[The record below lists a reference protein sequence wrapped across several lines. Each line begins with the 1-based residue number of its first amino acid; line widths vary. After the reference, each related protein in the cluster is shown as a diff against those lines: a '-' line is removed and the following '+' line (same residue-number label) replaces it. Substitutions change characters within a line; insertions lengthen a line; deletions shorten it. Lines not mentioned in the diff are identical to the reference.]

1 MRSLKNEVIYLLCIL
16 LLTTP
21 YATLAQGLPGDDGR
35 WSRLDTAHFT
45 FISQLDEG
53 RTRAMASDLERLRT
67 VLSQMAPNRELS
79 SPNLTYIYLFADFDS
94 FYPFMLQQ
102 DGQTVESVA
111 HFTPHPHANYGALNG
126 APEIEPTRFLYSQF
140 IHQLL
145 AEQLPQLPIWFR
157 QGIAEYY
164 STFEADDNGAKIG
177 LPSPQHV
184 RSASFGGNLQLVG
197 AQGEAEPL
205 PELTMDDLL
214 AMERAPADPMMRNT
228 YLAYC
233 WGIVHYLL
241 SDEGRQQK
249 AQSFAAQVI
258 GGKDQRAAF
267 QDAFAMTPQDLQRE
281 VHAYM
286 QRRDFKYLRLAM
298 DIRPTEGA
306 LFRPLPRHEA
316 LFYLGDLILHANVE
330 RRLDAA
336 NYFEA
341 ALALARSA
349 GIDHGPSH
357 AALGYVAELGGDMEG
372 ASRAYALAVEHAGG
386 DALVQFLYGQSLL
399 ATLNQRRPE
408 DETGKERLQQAITS
422 LEASVASRPDFAEA
436 WANLGFAYGL
446 EEMPSGDAVAALS
459 QAQQLLPGRTDIAL
473 NLLLA
478 HAKEGQRDEAD
489 RLYQRLEWMGASAS
503 DLGRAREILLQMDY
517 REANR
522 LVRKENR
529 LDDAIALFTRIQA
542 SSQDPNLRQRAAERV
557 EKFAQAQAQ
566 NQFNQL
572 FLETW
577 RAVDEALAA
586 AAASDAATPPSAT
599 LQSLNAQL
607 DTLRGLAQPGLQQE
621 AVDGLRQRLKDTQP

>member
-1 MRSLKNEVIYLLCIL
+1 MRFLASGAAL
-16 LLTTP
+16 LLSTLFTLLP
-21 YATLAQGLPGDDGR
+21 SATAWAQGQGLPGDDGR

-45 FISQLDEG
+45 FISQLDER
-53 RTRAMASDLERLRT
+53 RTRSMASDLERLRT
-67 VLSQMAPNRELS
+67 VLSRMAPDQQLS
-79 SPNLTYIYLFADFDS
+79 SPNLTYIYLFADYDS
-94 FYPFMLQQ
+94 FYPFMLRR
-102 DGQTVESVA
+102 DGRTVESVA
-111 HFTPHPHANYGALNG
+111 YFTPHTHANFGALNG
-126 APEIEPTRFLYSQF
+126 DPEVEPTRFLYSQY

-164 STFEADDNGAKIG
+164 STFEANESGAKIG
-177 LPSPQHV
+177 LPSSQHI
-184 RSASFGGNLQLVG
+184 RSASFGGSLQLVD
-197 AQGEAEPL
+197 AQGAAAPL
-205 PELTMDDLL
+205 PELNMEDLLTMD
-214 AMERAPADPMMRNT
+214 RAPRDPMMRNT

-233 WGIVHYLL
+233 WGIVHYML
-241 SDEGRQQK
+241 SDDGRQNQ
-249 AQSFAAQVI
+249 AQSFTAQI
-258 GGKDQRAAF
+258 LAGKDQRGALK
-267 QDAFAMTPQDLQRE
+267 DAFDMTPRDLQRE

-286 QRRDFKYLRLAM
+286 QQREFRYLRLAM
-298 DIRPTEGA
+298 SIEQTEGT

-341 ALALARSA
+341 ALTLARSA

-357 AALGYVAELGGDMEG
+357 AALGEVAELAGDMEA
-372 ASRAYALAVEHAGG
+372 ASRSYALAVEHAGG

-408 DETGKERLQQAITS
+408 EDEGKTRLRQAIQS
-422 LEASVASRPDFAEA
+422 LEAGVDARPDFAEA

-446 EEMPSGDAVAALS
+446 EENPSGDAVAALS
-459 QAQQLLPGRTDIAL
+459 KAQELLPGRTDIAL

-478 HAKEGQRDEAD
+478 HAKEGQLDAARSVY
-489 RLYQRLEWMGASAS
+489 RRLEWMGAADSE
-503 DLGRAREILLQMDY
+503 LGRAKEILLQMDY

-557 EKFAQAQAQ
+557 EKFAKAQAQ
-566 NQFNQL
+566 NEFNRL

-577 RAVDEALAA
+577 QTVD
-586 AAASDAATPPSAT
+586 DAMGSETPPEAAI
-599 LQSLNAQL
+599 LESLNAQIDRL
-607 DTLRGLAQPGLQQE
+607 GGLARPGLQQE
-621 AVDGLRQRLKDTQP
+621 AVDGLRQRLQETQP